1 MRIRGYRLSAVGCLL
16 TAGLLNGIPER
27 KRAPAHRAGWFRGER
42 VLKMDGAFAPRVLR
56 IDRRFASEGCSGALS
71 GAI

>member
-1 MRIRGYRLSAVGCLL
+1 MAVGYRLSAYRW
-16 TAGLLNGIPER
+16 TAER
-27 KRAPAHRAGWFRGER
+27 YSRTQGAPAHRAGWFREER

-56 IDRRFASEGCSGALS
+56 IDRRFASEGCSGGLS

>member
-1 MRIRGYRLSAVGCLL
+1 MAAGW
-16 TAGLLNGIPER
+16 TAER
-27 KRAPAHRAGWFRGER
+27 YSRMQGAPAHRAGWFRGER
-42 VLKMDGAFAPRVLR
+42 VLKIDGAFAPRVLR